1 MSTTE
6 ILRQAFA
13 SIRSNWLRSFLT
25 LIIIAFGI
33 MALVGILTA
42 IDSILFSMND
52 NFSGMG
58 ANSFSISPK
67 GQSIKGR
74 RGGRPH
80 QASGEII
87 TYEQATTFKEK
98 FLFPAKVSVS
108 VDGKQGVTAKYL
120 DKKTGASCSIIGID
134 NNYEQIQAL
143 ELSAGRQFSENEYEA
158 GHNRVIIGQDIVKS
172 LFMEEP
178 DQAIGK
184 DLTLDGTTYKVIG
197 VLKTKG
203 ASMNSSTDK
212 NAFIPI
218 STAKRYYGDAKQ
230 NFNITIG
237 LTSANDMDDAVSE
250 SIGTFRNVRRLK
262 VGDEEDFEVFKS
274 DGLIQILKDNT
285 VQLRMGTIAI
295 GLMTLLGAA
304 IGLMN
309 IMLVSVTERTR
320 EIGICK
326 ALGATKRAIMLQFLA
341 EAIAICQ
348 IGGIVGII
356 LGILIGNLVSLLMQ
370 GHFIIPWL
378 WITLGIVVCTIVGLI
393 SGLYPA
399 LKASR
404 LDPIESLR
412 YE

>member
-1 MSTTE
+1 M
-6 ILRQAFA
+6 
-13 SIRSNWLRSFLT
+13 
-25 LIIIAFGI
+25 IIAFGI

-67 GQSIKGR
+67 GTSIKGNR
-74 RGGRPH
+74 RGV
-80 QASGEII
+80 QAKSGETI
-87 TYEQATTFKEK
+87 TYENATEFKEK
-98 FLFPAKVSVS
+98 FLFPSKVTVSVS
-108 VDGKQGVTAKYL
+108 GKGNSTAKYFE
-120 DKKTGASCSIIGID
+120 KKTEPSCSILGID
-134 NNYEQIQAL
+134 NNYMEVQSMD
-143 ELSAGRQFSENEYEA
+143 LSAGRTFSESELQTGN
-158 GHNRVIIGQDIVKS
+158 NRVIIGQDIVKS
-172 LFMEEP
+172 LFNEDPEI
-178 DQAIGK
+178 AIGK
-184 DLTLDGTTYKVIG
+184 DIILDAIQYKVIG
-197 VLKTKG
+197 VLKAKG
-203 ASMNSSTDK
+203 ASMNSSVDR
-212 NAFIPI
+212 NAFIPLL
-218 STAKRYYGDAKQ
+218 TAKRYYGEETK
-230 NFNITIG
+230 NYNITIG
-237 LTSANDMDDAVSE
+237 LSDATAMDDAVSE
-250 SIGTFRNVRRLK
+250 ATGTFRNVRRLK
-262 VGDEEDFEVFKS
+262 VGDDEDFEVFKS

-326 ALGATKRAIMLQFLA
+326 ALGATSRSILLQFLT
-341 EAIAICQ
+341 EAIVICQ
-348 IGGIVGII
+348 IGGFVGIFM
-356 LGILIGNLVSLLMQ
+356 GILVGNLVSLLMK
-370 GHFIIPWL
+370 GSFIIPWA
-378 WITLGIVVCTIVGLI
+378 WILLGIVVCTIVGLI

>member
-1 MSTTE
+1 MSTRE
-6 ILRQAFA
+6 ILRQAFS

-25 LIIIAFGI
+25 LMIIAFGI

-58 ANSFSISPK
+58 ANSFTISPK
-67 GQSIKGR
+67 GSSIKGNR
-74 RGGRPH
+74 RGV
-80 QASGEII
+80 QAKTGEVI
-87 TYEQATTFKEK
+87 TYENATEFKEK
-98 FLFPAKVSVS
+98 LLFPGKVALSMN
-108 VDGKQGVTAKYL
+108 GKSNSTAKYFE
-120 DKKTGASCSIIGID
+120 KKTEPSCEILGID
-134 NNYEQIQAL
+134 NDYMLVQSL
-143 ELSAGRQFSENEYEA
+143 DLSAGRTFSDGELQTGN
-158 GHNRVIIGQDIVKS
+158 NRVIIGQDIVKT
-172 LFMEEP
+172 LFNEDPEI
-178 DQAIGK
+178 AIGK
-184 DLTLDGTTYKVIG
+184 DIILDAIQYKVIG
-197 VLKTKG
+197 VLKAKG
-203 ASMNSSTDK
+203 SSMNSSIDR
-212 NAFIPI
+212 NALIPLL
-218 STAKRYYGDAKQ
+218 TAKRYYGEESQ
-230 NFNITIG
+230 NYNITVG
-237 LTSANDMDDAVSE
+237 LNDATDMDDAVSE
-250 SIGTFRNVRRLK
+250 ATGTFRNVRRLK
-262 VGDEEDFEVFKS
+262 VGDDEDFEIFKS

-326 ALGATKRAIMLQFLA
+326 ALGATRRSILIQFLA

-348 IGGIVGII
+348 IGGFVGII
-356 LGILIGNLVSLLMQ
+356 LGILVGNLVSLLMK
-370 GHFIIPWL
+370 GSFIIPWM
-378 WITLGIVVCTIVGLI
+378 WIILGIVVCTIVGLI